1 MIRLVASFMLVLL
14 AATSTA
20 TAQSYPTRPVTIIV
34 PFAAGGATDVLT
46 RFLAERMRTALGQTM
61 IIENVTGAGGTIG
74 LGRAVRAPA
83 DGYTIQVGTSTTN
96 MLSGGLYPLQF
107 DLINDLD
114 PIILIGSEPMM
125 IVGKKA
131 LPANNL
137 AELIAWL
144 KANPGLA
151 SVGIPAVGG
160 TGHLT
165 GLAFQKETGTTFQFV
180 PYRGNGPALQDL
192 VAGQIDLQMEPASN
206 FYEQVKAG
214 AIKAF
219 ATTSRQRVAPAPNIP
234 TADEAGLSGFYASL
248 WYGAWVP
255 KGTPT
260 EIVARLNA
268 VLLETLADPAVTKR
282 FEELGIAR
290 PQRDQQTPEALRAY
304 QKAEAEKWWP
314 IIKAANLKAQ

>member
-1 MIRLVASFMLVLL
+1 MIRLVASFILALL
-14 AATSTA
+14 AATNTA

-131 LPANNL
+131 LPANDL
-137 AELIAWL
+137 AELIAWR
-144 KANPGLA
+144 
-151 SVGIPAVGG
+151 SEE
-160 TGHLT
+160 H
-165 GLAFQKETGTTFQFV
+165 
-180 PYRGNGPALQDL
+180 
-192 VAGQIDLQMEPASN
+192 
-206 FYEQVKAG
+206 
-214 AIKAF
+214 
-219 ATTSRQRVAPAPNIP
+219 TS
-234 TADEAGLSGFYASL
+234 
-248 WYGAWVP
+248 
-255 KGTPT
+255 
-260 EIVARLNA
+260 
-268 VLLETLADPAVTKR
+268 TL
-282 FEELGIAR
+282 
-290 PQRDQQTPEALRAY
+290 
-304 QKAEAEKWWP
+304 
-314 IIKAANLKAQ
+314 